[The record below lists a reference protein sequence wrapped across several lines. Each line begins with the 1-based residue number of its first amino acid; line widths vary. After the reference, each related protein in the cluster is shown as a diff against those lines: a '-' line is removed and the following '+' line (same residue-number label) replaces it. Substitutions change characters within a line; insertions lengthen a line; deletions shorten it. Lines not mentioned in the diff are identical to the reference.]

1 VGKLILSAFMTVD
14 GIMEAP
20 GFDEHRDGRNGWAL
34 RLANEET
41 QRHNLDQLASTD
53 ALLLGRKTY
62 QIWAA
67 FWPTA
72 GGADGFADRMNAI
85 PKYVASSTL
94 RQADWNN
101 TTVIS
106 GDLAEE
112 IGKLK
117 ARYAGEVIVH
127 GSADLLESLMRLDLI
142 DEYRLMVFPVVLGTG
157 KRLFADGI
165 DTSHLRLVSSRTFAT
180 GVVLLVYQPEQELP
194 SSEYLETYAW
204 TDEQIQSLH
213 AAQDTDRVLA
223 TIMFTDMVDSTGRA
237 AALGDRQWRRLL
249 DRHDEVAQAEVAR
262 WHGQLV
268 KSTGDGVLATFDA
281 PTRALRCAFALRA
294 NLARAGVDIRT
305 AIHTGEIEVR
315 EGDVGGIGV
324 HIASR
329 ALSEAGARQIVV
341 TRTVRDLATGTDLA
355 FNPLGTVGLRGVPG
369 EWQLF
374 EASVE

>member
-1 VGKLILSAFMTVD
+1 MGKLILSAFMTVN

-41 QRHNLDQLASTD
+41 QRHNLDQLLSTD

-67 FWPTA
+67 FWPSA
-72 GGADGFADRMNAI
+72 GGA
-85 PKYVASSTL
+85 S
-94 RQADWNN
+94 
-101 TTVIS
+101 
-106 GDLAEE
+106 
-112 IGKLK
+112 
-117 ARYAGEVIVH
+117 
-127 GSADLLESLMRLDLI
+127 
-142 DEYRLMVFPVVLGTG
+142 
-157 KRLFADGI
+157 
-165 DTSHLRLVSSRTFAT
+165 
-180 GVVLLVYQPEQELP
+180 
-194 SSEYLETYAW
+194 
-204 TDEQIQSLH
+204 
-213 AAQDTDRVLA
+213 
-223 TIMFTDMVDSTGRA
+223 
-237 AALGDRQWRRLL
+237 
-249 DRHDEVAQAEVAR
+249 
-262 WHGQLV
+262 
-268 KSTGDGVLATFDA
+268 
-281 PTRALRCAFALRA
+281 
-294 NLARAGVDIRT
+294 LARAGVDIRT

-341 TRTVRDLATGTDLA
+341 TRTVRDFATGTDLA